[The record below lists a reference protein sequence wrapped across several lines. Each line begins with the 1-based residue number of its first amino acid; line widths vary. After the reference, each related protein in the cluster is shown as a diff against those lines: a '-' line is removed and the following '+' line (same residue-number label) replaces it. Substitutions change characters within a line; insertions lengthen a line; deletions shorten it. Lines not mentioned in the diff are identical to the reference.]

1 MKKAKPKD
9 IFSYLYRSLTA
20 AAVPR
25 LIALSV
31 VVFGLIHI
39 GRMRITQSN
48 VQMVDLDELIGDDE
62 EGNIFFVESDD
73 ALTEFHPRLLC
84 AFESAAMHNPDKR
97 VSKGL
102 RHVLCKMNV
111 VGD

>member
-9 IFSYLYRSLTA
+9 IFSLLYRSLTA

-97 VSKGL
+97 VRIEKCS
-102 RHVLCKMNV
+102 V
-111 VGD
+111 

>member
-9 IFSYLYRSLTA
+9 IVSLLYRSLTA

-25 LIALSV
+25 VIALGV
-31 VVFGLIHI
+31 VVFCLIQI
-39 GRMRITQSN
+39 GRVRIMQSY

-97 VSKGL
+97 VST
-102 RHVLCKMNV
+102 
-111 VGD
+111 